1 VRAAS
6 HRSNQRCVTHGGGRR
21 CVAEGCD
28 GVPLQ
33 GRRICAECFQ
43 KWLDEKIK
51 QVTEER
57 IAAEAAEAA
66 AAAQLTEERIA
77 REAAEAAAG
86 GSGQ

>member
-1 VRAAS
+1 MYVTSLTSECVRAAS
-6 HRSNQRCVTHGGGRR
+6 HRSNKRCVTHGGGRR

-33 GRRICAECFQ
+33 GRRICAECRQ
-43 KWLDEKIK
+43 EWLDEKIK
-51 QVTEER
+51 QV
-57 IAAEAAEAA
+57 
-66 AAAQLTEERIA
+66 TEERIA